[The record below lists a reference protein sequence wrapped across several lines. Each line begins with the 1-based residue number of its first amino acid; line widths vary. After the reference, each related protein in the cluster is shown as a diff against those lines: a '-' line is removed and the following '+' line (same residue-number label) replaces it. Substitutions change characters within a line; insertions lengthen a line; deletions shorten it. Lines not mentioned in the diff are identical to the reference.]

1 MTEVQV
7 IAIYCFC
14 DDFLKARG
22 HQDWPNV
29 KMNLAEIMLVYIV
42 ATRFFYG
49 NIERAYKTLKDGC
62 YIIKGLSKGQLN
74 ARLHGIDPQM

>member
-14 DDFLKARG
+14 DDFLKSNG
-22 HQDWPNV
+22 YKDWPNV
-29 KMNLAEIMLVYIV
+29 KMTFAEIMLVYIV

-49 NIERAYKTLKDGC
+49 NIERARLTIKDKKKRNKKTRNKWIGLK
-62 YIIKGLSKGQLN
+62 N
-74 ARLHGIDPQM
+74 T

>member
-14 DDFLKARG
+14 NDFLKSKG
-22 HQDWPNV
+22 YKDWPNV
-29 KMNLAEIMLVYIV
+29 KMSFAEMMLIYIV

-49 NIERAYKTLKDGC
+49 NIERAYTTL
-62 YIIKGLSKGQLN
+62 GQQIYFK
-74 ARLHGIDPQM
+74 AD

>member
-14 DDFLKARG
+14 DDFLKSKG
-22 HQDWPNV
+22 YKDWPNV
-29 KMNLAEIMLVYIV
+29 KMSLAEIMLIYIV

-49 NIERAYKTLKDGC
+49 NIERAYTTLKDNK
-62 YIIKGLSKGQLN
+62 YISKPISRGQLN
-74 ARLHGIDPQM
+74 DSNSR